1 MAVQIGDEIISNEEL
16 IKRAKILDPEREL
29 WGGLRRLL
37 LSAAKMI
44 EIYLER
50 RDRLK

>member
-1 MAVQIGDEIISNEEL
+1 MTYTTTTTSGEANVKPQ
-16 IKRAKILDPEREL
+16 KILDPEREL

-44 EIYLER
+44 EVYLER